1 MSVRVFAPAKINLTL
16 EVGRPR
22 EDGMHPLQSAVAF
35 ADVGDIVEAEASE
48 GLSLKITGDFADQLS
63 EGDRENLVLR
73 AARAL
78 AHAANVAPNAKL
90 MLQKEL
96 PVASGVGGGSSD
108 AAATLRALA
117 ALWELKLGD
126 DALQV
131 IARTLGADVPV
142 CLSGAPAWMTGLGET
157 WTPIS
162 APPFAAV
169 LVNPLKE
176 LSTPLVYREFDRLKL
191 GGDFVA
197 SAAPRWRDHAEAITT
212 IAATGNA
219 LTAAAQSLI
228 PEVGLIIEILRN
240 DARVDHAAMSGSG
253 ATCFGLVGDF
263 TVAEH
268 LAADLRAAH
277 PDWWIVEMEL
287 GGA

>member
-1 MSVRVFAPAKINLTL
+1 MSVRVFAPAKVNLTL
-16 EVGRPR
+16 EVARAR
-22 EDGMHPLQSAVAF
+22 EDGMHPLQSVVAF
-35 ADVGDIVEAEASE
+35 ADVGDIVEADKDQ
-48 GLSLKITGDFADQLS
+48 GLSLTITGDFADQLS
-63 EGDRENLVLR
+63 VGDAENLVLR

-78 AHAANVAPNAKL
+78 ARAANISANAKL
-90 MLQKEL
+90 TLQKDL

-117 ALWELKLGD
+117 ALWDLNIAD
-126 DALQV
+126 DALQS

-142 CLSGAPAWMTGLGET
+142 CLGGAPAWMTGLGET
-157 WTPIS
+157 WSPIS
-162 APPFAAV
+162 APPFSAV

-191 GGDFVA
+191 GADFAV
-197 SAAPRWRDHAEAITT
+197 SAAPRWRDHSEAVTT
-212 IAATGNA
+212 IAATGNM
-219 LTAAAQSLI
+219 LTAAALSLI
-228 PEVGLIIEILRN
+228 PEIGVVIEILRN

-253 ATCFGLVGDF
+253 ATCFGLVGDLN
-263 TVAEH
+263 VAEH

-277 PDWWIVEMEL
+277 PDWWIVETEL

>member
-35 ADVGDIVEAEASE
+35 ADVGDIVEVEAGQ
-48 GLSLKITGDFADQLS
+48 GLSLTIIGDFADQLS
-63 EGDRENLVLR
+63 EGDHENLVLR

-90 MLQKEL
+90 TLQKDL

-126 DALQV
+126 DGLQAV
-131 IARTLGADVPV
+131 ARALGADVPV
-142 CLSGAPAWMTGLGET
+142 CLSTAPAWMTGSGEI

-162 APPFAAV
+162 TPPFAGV

-191 GGDFVA
+191 GGDFAA
-197 SAAPRWRDHAEAITT
+197 SAAPRWRDRGEAITT
-212 IAATGNA
+212 VAATGNA

-228 PEVGLIIEILRN
+228 PEIGLIIEILRN

-253 ATCFGLVGDF
+253 ATCFGLVANLS
-263 TVAEH
+263 VAEH

-277 PDWWIVEMEL
+277 PDWWIVETEL

>member
-22 EDGMHPLQSAVAF
+22 EDGMHPLQSVVAF
-35 ADVGDIVEAEASE
+35 ADVGDLIEAEPGE
-48 GLSLKITGDFADQLS
+48 GVSLAITGGFADQLS
-63 EGDRENLVLR
+63 EGDPENLVLR

-78 AHAANVAPNAKL
+78 ADAANVPPNAKL
-90 MLQKEL
+90 TLQKDL
-96 PVASGVGGGSSD
+96 PIASGVGGGSSD

-117 ALWELKLGD
+117 VLWD
-126 DALQV
+126 LQGAEEV
-131 IARTLGADVPV
+131 LQEIARTLGADVPV
-142 CLSGAPAWMTGLGET
+142 CFAGAPAWMTGLGEI

-191 GGDFVA
+191 GGDFAA
-197 SAAPRWRDHAEAITT
+197 SAAPRWRDHGEAITT

-219 LTAAAQSLI
+219 LTAAAQSLV
-228 PEVGLIIEILRN
+228 PEIGIIIEILRN
-240 DARVDHAAMSGSG
+240 DARVQHAAMSGSG
-253 ATCFGLVGDF
+253 ATCFGLVDDLNI
-263 TVAEH
+263 AEH
-268 LAADLRAAH
+268 LAVELRAAH
-277 PDWWIVEMEL
+277 PDWWIVETEL